1 MNIFVTRVR
10 RWVRWFVYVLAT
22 RAPRSIIVAYL
33 AMPVSSRAYAQGRR
47 DRRAFAVVCE
57 EKDFSTDWFTH
68 NITSWVKVFT
78 RPDLQ
83 SLLTGP
89 LRGLE
94 IGSWEGMS
102 STFLLRRFPALQL
115 TCVDTWHGSDEH
127 EGAERARESERRFRA
142 NTREFGDRVTAWK
155 GSSLSYFA
163 ETEDLNGRDGH
174 DAFDLIY
181 VDGSHFVDDVL
192 TDAILSFER
201 LRVGGIII
209 FDDYQ
214 WRDYPELRSNPAV
227 ALNAFFRL
235 KSFHLEILAVGHQI
249 IARRIRPSLRTINP
263 RPPIVS
269 RA

>member
-1 MNIFVTRVR
+1 MRIFVTRVR
-10 RWVRWFVYVLAT
+10 RWGRWFLFCLAT
-22 RAPRSIIVAYL
+22 RAPLSIIGAYL
-33 AMPVSSRAYAQGRR
+33 TMPVSSRAYAQGRR
-47 DRRAFAVVCE
+47 ERHAFEAACQ

-78 RPDLQ
+78 RPDLH

-102 STFLLRRFPALQL
+102 STFLLGRFPTLHI
-115 TCVDTWHGSDEH
+115 TCVDTWRGSDEH
-127 EGAERARESERRFRA
+127 AGSTVTHDSERRFLA
-142 NTREFGDRVTAWK
+142 NTREFADRVTMWK

-163 ETEDLNGRDGH
+163 ETAAAQSQDT
-174 DAFDLIY
+174 FDLIY
-181 VDGSHFVDDVL
+181 VDGSHYVDDVL
-192 TDAILSFER
+192 TDALLSFER

-214 WRDYPELRSNPAV
+214 WRDYPEVRSNPAP
-227 ALNAFFRL
+227 ALNVFFRL
-235 KSFHLEILAVGHQI
+235 KSNQVEILSVGHQI
-249 IARRIRPSLRTINP
+249 IARRTRSSERRIVAVPS
-263 RPPIVS
+263 IVS